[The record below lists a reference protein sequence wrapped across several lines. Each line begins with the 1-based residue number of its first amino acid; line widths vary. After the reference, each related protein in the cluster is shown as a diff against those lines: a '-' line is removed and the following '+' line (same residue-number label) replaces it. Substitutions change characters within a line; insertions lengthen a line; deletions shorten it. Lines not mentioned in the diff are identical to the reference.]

1 MKKYIDKNHPGYKT
15 IIDLRKK
22 YQEQIKKLLKQIDDI
37 DIELFIIY
45 GEYPMVNIQWI
56 VGLEK

>member
-1 MKKYIDKNHPGYKT
+1 MKKYIDKDHPGYKT

-22 YQEQIKKLLKQIDDI
+22 YQEQIEKLLKQIDDI

-45 GEYPMVNIQWI
+45 GEYPMDCRFREI
-56 VGLEK
+56 KK

>member
-22 YQEQIKKLLKQIDDI
+22 YQEKTIKT
-37 DIELFIIY
+37 
-45 GEYPMVNIQWI
+45 NR
-56 VGLEK
+56 